1 MLPLDLFRRRNFAV
15 GNLETFAM
23 YGGLGASFFFLAIF
37 LQQVAGYDAVQACLA
52 TLPSTLMM
60 FLLSKRAGRL
70 ADRYGPR
77 LFMGLGPIVSAA
89 GLAGMTRLDASF
101 DYWTEL
107 LPPLVIF
114 SAGLVATVAPL
125 TATVLADADESNAGI
140 ASGINNAIARIA
152 GLLAVAA
159 IGAVVSAAFANEL
172 GGSMAA
178 DAELTLGAAT
188 PQIAAAS
195 VHAFHVGITIAAV
208 LVGLGGLLGLV
219 GIRNPR
225 REVTCESCAG
235 GQLEGAPL
243 ELART
248 RAV

>member
-1 MLPLDLFRRRNFAV
+1 
-15 GNLETFAM
+15 
-23 YGGLGASFFFLAIF
+23 
-37 LQQVAGYDAVQACLA
+37 VQAGLA
-52 TLPSTLMM
+52 MLPSTLMM

-70 ADRYGPR
+70 ADRLGPR
-77 LFMGLGPIVSAA
+77 LFMGLGPIVAA
-89 GLAGMTRLDASF
+89 LGLAGMTRLDARF

-107 LPPLVIF
+107 LPPLIVF

-125 TATVLADADESNAGI
+125 TATVLADADERNAGI
-140 ASGINNAIARIA
+140 ASGVNNAIARIA

-172 GGSMAA
+172 GGNAPA

-188 PQIAAAS
+188 PAIAAAS
-195 VHAFHVGITIAAV
+195 VHAFHVGLWIAAA
-208 LVGLGGLLGLV
+208 LVGAGGVLGLV

-225 REVTCESCAG
+225 REVSCEACAG
-235 GQLEGAPL
+235 GQLEGQPL

-248 RAV
+248 RGPGPSGEEATAR